1 MHALFIAVSLALR
14 KAPGTDEIKGSYG
27 RTKEGMSTYRKTM
40 LLTTVFREH
49 RHQRQAAAMPTSRHS
64 CQTVEMRLIHETTA

>member
-1 MHALFIAVSLALR
+1 MHALFTAVSLALR

-40 LLTTVFREH
+40 LLTSH
-49 RHQRQAAAMPTSRHS
+49 RRQRQAAAMPTSRHS
-64 CQTVEMRLIHETTA
+64 CQTVK